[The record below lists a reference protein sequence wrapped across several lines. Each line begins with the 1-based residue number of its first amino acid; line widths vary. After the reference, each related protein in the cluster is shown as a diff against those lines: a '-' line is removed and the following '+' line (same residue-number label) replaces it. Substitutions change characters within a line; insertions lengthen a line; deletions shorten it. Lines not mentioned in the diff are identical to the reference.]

1 MGNQLVYFVSPN
13 SKIHLSNHHHDL
25 FPIDADQEISLLE
38 PRSLRIGEHSDLT
51 QLDALNLVTITIVMM
66 KTVII
71 VMMMMAMVVTLVT
84 LMMMKEVMIVNLDT
98 LNNLSQFQ
106 ICLNEYVK

>member
-1 MGNQLVYFVSPN
+1 M
-13 SKIHLSNHHHDL
+13 KDHL

-51 QLDALNLVTITIVMM
+51 QLDALNLVTIIIVMM

-106 ICLNEYVK
+106 ICPKFVWMNM

>member
-1 MGNQLVYFVSPN
+1 MMMV
-13 SKIHLSNHHHDL
+13 KDHL

-38 PRSLRIGEHSDLT
+38 SRSLRIGEHSDLT

-71 VMMMMAMVVTLVT
+71 VMTMMAMVVTLVK
-84 LMMMKEVMIVNLDT
+84 LMMTKEVMIVNLDT

-106 ICLNEYVK
+106 ISPKFV

>member
-1 MGNQLVYFVSPN
+1 M
-13 SKIHLSNHHHDL
+13 KDHL

-51 QLDALNLVTITIVMM
+51 QLDALNLVTIIVMM

-106 ICLNEYVK
+106 ICPKFV